1 MANSVDD
8 SCNDAVCRGGPAK
21 VPARQ
26 VSSVVILWSA
36 AELQLREARLIV
48 RLINLYGLAIDVV
61 HVLLRVILLD
71 VEVFGRLLSTALP
84 SRVIT

>member
-1 MANSVDD
+1 V
-8 SCNDAVCRGGPAK
+8 
-21 VPARQ
+21 
-26 VSSVVILWSA
+26 VSRRVTTKGSKAHCSSFID
-36 AELQLREARLIV
+36 
-48 RLINLYGLAIDVV
+48 LYGMAIDVV